1 MRWADTGC
9 RWWRPLH
16 AVLALFAGEPLTV
29 VLDLHGA
36 TLHFGVTTRGHRFLS
51 PAKIEV
57 RSFADYRK
65 GLEKAYVILDAAA
78 RRASI
83 ERQLDEIVA
92 AEDLTVRPDPA
103 LLDEVTGLVE
113 WPVVLAGAVDEA
125 FMDVPAEAL
134 TASMRTHQKYFSLL
148 NRDGTLAPRF
158 ALVANMEAPD
168 GGKQIVAGNERVL
181 RARRS
186 EEHTPELQS
195 LMRISYAVF
204 CL

>member
-92 AEDLTVRPDPA
+92 AEDL
-103 LLDEVTGLVE
+103 
-113 WPVVLAGAVDEA
+113 
-125 FMDVPAEAL
+125 
-134 TASMRTHQKYFSLL
+134 
-148 NRDGTLAPRF
+148 
-158 ALVANMEAPD
+158 
-168 GGKQIVAGNERVL
+168 
-181 RARRS
+181 RS
-186 EEHTPELQS
+186 AEHTSEIQS
-195 LMRISYAVF
+195 LMRISYAVL
-204 CL
+204 CLQKKKHKQTAQQQ